1 MAQNIQHKGIVEQI
15 EGNRV
20 RVVVSQQGACDGCH
34 AKGVCGEKGK
44 ERVIDVVT
52 PHAAEFSVG
61 ERVIVA
67 LLNRNMA
74 YSSVVWAY
82 LLPLVVLLVV
92 LFGMKGCGATDG
104 QSALVAIAV
113 IALYYTGLYIFR
125 NKIDKKIEF
134 TIIKE

>member
-82 LLPLVVLLVV
+82 MLPLVVLLVA
-92 LFGMKGCGATDG
+92 LFGMKGFGASDG
-104 QSALVAIAV
+104 QSALVAIAA
-113 IALYYTGLYIFR
+113 IALYYAGLYAFR

>member
-1 MAQNIQHKGIVEQI
+1 M
-15 EGNRV
+15 

-82 LLPLVVLLVV
+82 LLPLVVLLVA
-92 LFGMKGCGATDG
+92 LFGMKAFGASDG
-104 QSALVAIAV
+104 TSALVAIAA
-113 IALYYTGLYIFR
+113 IALYYAGLYIFR

>member
-82 LLPLVVLLVV
+82 MLPLVVLLVA

-104 QSALVAIAV
+104 QSALVAIAS
-113 IALYYTGLYIFR
+113 IALYYAGLYIFR